1 MKGFNYMGLF
11 TPNFNKPGPGVY
23 KDAPEKHRIWQF
35 FEIFWNQLSKLSLA
49 NIIYFF
55 AMLPLALG
63 LMLCFKIDFASPSL
77 IALKTPNQIDLI
89 GFILIIISV
98 FVSFPATLGFTFVL
112 RNIQRREHAWIWHDF
127 IKHIKA
133 NYVKGVLNGIIVL
146 VTYFLLFNAFG
157 MYRSKIFN
165 LGIANTFL
173 SSFIVVIGVLFTWM
187 QYYVNTMIVTFD
199 LSLKDIYKNALLFAI
214 GRLPLNILISVIG
227 IIVFILVLMIPSV
240 ILYIL
245 WFLIL
250 YSLFGII
257 TVFMVYPTI
266 DKYMIK
272 ANENKEESITDNN

>member
-1 MKGFNYMGLF
+1 MGLF

-77 IALKTPNQIDLI
+77 ITLKTPNQIDLI

-127 IKHIKA
+127 IKHIRA

-157 MYRSKIFN
+157 MYRSQIFN

-173 SSFIVVIGVLFTWM
+173 TSFIVVIGVLFTWM

>member
-1 MKGFNYMGLF
+1 MKGFNDMGLF

-49 NIIYFF
+49 NIVYFF

-77 IALKTPNQIDLI
+77 IVLKTPNQIDLI

-157 MYRSKIFN
+157 MYRSQIFN

-173 SSFIVVIGVLFTWM
+173 TSFIVVIGVLFTWM

-199 LSLKDIYKNALLFAI
+199 LSLKDIYKNALLFAV

>member
-1 MKGFNYMGLF
+1 
-11 TPNFNKPGPGVY
+11 
-23 KDAPEKHRIWQF
+23 
-35 FEIFWNQLSKLSLA
+35 
-49 NIIYFF
+49 
-55 AMLPLALG
+55 
-63 LMLCFKIDFASPSL
+63 
-77 IALKTPNQIDLI
+77 
-89 GFILIIISV
+89 
-98 FVSFPATLGFTFVL
+98 
-112 RNIQRREHAWIWHDF
+112 
-127 IKHIKA
+127 
-133 NYVKGVLNGIIVL
+133 
-146 VTYFLLFNAFG
+146 
-157 MYRSKIFN
+157 MYRSQIFN

-173 SSFIVVIGVLFTWM
+173 TSFIVVIGVLFTWM

>member
-1 MKGFNYMGLF
+1 M
-11 TPNFNKPGPGVY
+11 
-23 KDAPEKHRIWQF
+23 H
-35 FEIFWNQLSKLSLA
+35 
-49 NIIYFF
+49 
-55 AMLPLALG
+55 
-63 LMLCFKIDFASPSL
+63 
-77 IALKTPNQIDLI
+77 
-89 GFILIIISV
+89 
-98 FVSFPATLGFTFVL
+98 
-112 RNIQRREHAWIWHDF
+112 
-127 IKHIKA
+127 
-133 NYVKGVLNGIIVL
+133 
-146 VTYFLLFNAFG
+146 
-157 MYRSKIFN
+157 
-165 LGIANTFL
+165 
-173 SSFIVVIGVLFTWM
+173 SFIVVIGVLFTWM